1 MLDEVG
7 DMPMDLQVKLL
18 RVLQSRE
25 VTRVGGKDPIPLD
38 IRLIASTNKNLKVG
52 IERGT
57 FREDLYYRLNVVPI
71 DLKPLKGGRL
81 TSNPLWRHF

>member
-38 IRLIASTNKNLKVG
+38 IRLIASTNKK
-52 IERGT
+52 I
-57 FREDLYYRLNVVPI
+57 
-71 DLKPLKGGRL
+71 
-81 TSNPLWRHF
+81 